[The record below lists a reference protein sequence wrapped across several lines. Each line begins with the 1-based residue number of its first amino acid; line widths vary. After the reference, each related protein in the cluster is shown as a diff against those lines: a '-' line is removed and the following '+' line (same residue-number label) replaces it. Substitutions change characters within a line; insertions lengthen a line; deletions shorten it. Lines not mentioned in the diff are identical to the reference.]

1 MHGPEVIQGKQGDL
15 DGVVLAAAGLSRLGR
30 TETITEL
37 LDPTVML
44 PAPGQG
50 SLAVE
55 CRTADAADGSVLAK
69 AMQDYDDEA
78 TRLSVTAERAL
89 LARLEA
95 GCSAPIGAL
104 ATLSGDVLRLEAVVC
119 RPDGT
124 RLLLSSLETNSP
136 DMEAAAGLGARLAE
150 DLLAKGAGELTPL
163 AGS

>member
-1 MHGPEVIQGKQGDL
+1 
-15 DGVVLAAAGLSRLGR
+15 
-30 TETITEL
+30 
-37 LDPTVML
+37 
-44 PAPGQG
+44 
-50 SLAVE
+50 VE
-55 CRTADAADGSVLAK
+55 CRTADAANGSSLAK

-104 ATLSGDVLRLEAVVC
+104 ATLAGNVLRLEAVVC

-124 RLLLSSLETNSP
+124 RLLRRSLETNSP

-150 DLLAKGAGELTPL
+150 DLLAQGAGELTPL